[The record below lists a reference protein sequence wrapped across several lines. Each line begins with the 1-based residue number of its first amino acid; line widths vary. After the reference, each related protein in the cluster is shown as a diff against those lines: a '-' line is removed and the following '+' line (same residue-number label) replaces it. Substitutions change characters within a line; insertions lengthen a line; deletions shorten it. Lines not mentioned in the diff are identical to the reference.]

1 MQTIHGSGTNGT
13 IGIGF
18 AVSGIEKEKEEGKN
32 SQLKNGTVFAGNL
45 NNMTADRI
53 EQKREQARKQAAKM
67 VMDQFGRDNEIT
79 GGLNELRA
87 RNDAIRKEQS
97 GLNDQIDYFKQEQEA
112 LKERYGITDDSQE
125 QKDLELLRRANN
137 AFKAGGG
144 AALEQGFSKE
154 ELEQV
159 AAMGEPTEYQQRA
172 LAYDKIIKSL
182 DDQKEELEKERRSNT
197 SAVVETKRELVK
209 NTGMI
214 KAGDAAQDIL
224 DSASD
229 EIRGMMW
236 EDAKKHMDE
245 EMEKLV
251 EAAKEAAE
259 KKEEQE
265 EKLEA
270 AKEKKEEQKELVE
283 TIQDGISD
291 QEKLQSEI
299 EKIMKEAEL
308 LKEDMK
314 GLVVD
319 GTM

>member
-79 GGLNELRA
+79 DGLNELRA

-172 LAYDKIIKSL
+172 LAYDKIIESL

-270 AKEKKEEQKELVE
+270 AKEDKEEQKELVE